1 MITVEYQKPKRSRR
15 MCASLSEVCFNIHAT
30 EGSINSAHSNKGAFF
45 VRLFRKNAI
54 QSMTISIF

>member
-1 MITVEYQKPKRSRR
+1 MIAVEYRNTKRLRR
-15 MCASLSEVCFNIHAT
+15 ICAPFSEICLNIHAT

-45 VRLFRKNAI
+45 AGLFRKNAI